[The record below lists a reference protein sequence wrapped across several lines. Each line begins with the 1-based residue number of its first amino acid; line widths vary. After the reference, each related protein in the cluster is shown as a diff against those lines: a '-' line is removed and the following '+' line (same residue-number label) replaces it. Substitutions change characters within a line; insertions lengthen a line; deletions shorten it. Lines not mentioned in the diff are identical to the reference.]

1 MEVGERWW
9 RVLLERASEML
20 CAAGPAGEVVY
31 VNAAW
36 QRTLGY
42 TLAEAAAMRPI
53 DFVVAE
59 DRERYLR
66 VARSVI
72 AGEPVEDF
80 EATLIAKDGRR
91 VLCRGWAIA
100 DIVDGVCRGTVA
112 GYRDCTAERAVHDV
126 MVELAQS
133 EARFRRLSDAS
144 TDGVVISRDGI
155 VLEVNAAWCR
165 LFNISEDEAAGTG
178 ADTYIVAS
186 ERDAARR
193 LWVENRPLT
202 HLMTLLRP
210 DGTTF
215 EAEVSGRP
223 IEFGGLAARIS
234 VIRDVSAWMR
244 VNRLKNEFVSTV
256 SHELRTP
263 LTAIHGALKLLES
276 GAIAPG
282 TAQAAQLVTMARSNS
297 ERLVRL
303 INEMLDLDKIEA
315 GRVELRRQPLVTSEI
330 VRTTL
335 DGLAAMAV
343 EQRITLISRIVDDMT
358 FSGDRDRVVQVLTN
372 LVSNAIKF
380 ATPESAIRVVAKYAA
395 PHVRI
400 EVKNVGEGIAATDLP
415 RLFGR
420 FQQLD
425 GSDARRY
432 GGTGLGLAIAKAIV
446 EQHGGRIGVESEKRS
461 GAETTFWI
469 ELPISRS
476 SMGARLT
483 VAG

>member
-1 MEVGERWW
+1 MDVGERWW

-20 CAAGPAGEVVY
+20 CAAGPTGEVVY

-42 TLAEAAAMRPI
+42 TLAEAAAMRPV

-100 DIVDGVCRGTVA
+100 DIVDGVCQGTVA

-144 TDGVVISRDGI
+144 TDGIVISRDGI

-165 LFNISEDEAAGTG
+165 MFAISEDEAAGTG
-178 ADTYIVAS
+178 AEIYIVPS

-223 IEFGGLAARIS
+223 IEFGGAAARIS

-244 VNRLKNEFVSTV
+244 VNRLKSEFVSTV
-256 SHELRTP
+256 SHEL
-263 LTAIHGALKLLES
+263 KLLES
-276 GAIAPG
+276 GAIASG
-282 TAQAAQLVTMARSNS
+282 TPQAAQLVTMARANS

-303 INEMLDLDKIEA
+303 INDMLDLDKIEA
-315 GRVELRRQPLVTSEI
+315 GRVELRRQPLITSEI
-330 VRTTL
+330 VRATL
-335 DGLAAMAV
+335 DGLAAMAI
-343 EQRITLISRIVDDMT
+343 EQRTTLISQIVDDTT
-358 FSGDRDRVVQVLTN
+358 FSGDRDRIVQVLTN

-380 ATPESAIRVVAKYAA
+380 ATPESAVRVVAKYAA

-400 EVKNVGEGIAATDLP
+400 EVKNVGEGIAATDLS

-425 GSDARRY
+425 ASDARRY

-461 GAETTFWI
+461 GAETTFWV

-476 SMGARLT
+476 SMGARVT

>member
-1 MEVGERWW
+1 MDVGERWW

-20 CAAGPAGEVVY
+20 CATGPTGELIF

-42 TLAEAAAMRPI
+42 TLAEANARRPV
-53 DFVVAE
+53 DFVVPE
-59 DRERYLR
+59 DKERYVR
-66 VARSVI
+66 VARAVV
-72 AGEPVEDF
+72 AGASVEDF
-80 EATLIAKDGRR
+80 EATLLAKDGRR

-100 DIVDGVCRGTVA
+100 DMVDGVCRGVVA
-112 GYRDCTAERAVHDV
+112 GYRDCTAERAVHGV

-144 TDGVVISRDGI
+144 TDGVVITRDDV

-165 LFNISEDEAAGTG
+165 MFDMSERDAVGTS
-178 ADTYIVAS
+178 AESYIAIP
-186 ERDAARR
+186 ERDAARH
-193 LWVENRPLT
+193 LMVQNRPLT
-202 HLMTLLRP
+202 HLLTLLRR

-223 IEFGGLAARIS
+223 IEFGGSAARIS
-234 VIRDVSAWMR
+234 IVRDVSAWMR

-263 LTAIHGALKLLES
+263 LTAIHGSLRLLEG

-282 TAQAAQLVTMARSNS
+282 TPQAGQLITMARANS

-303 INEMLDLDKIEA
+303 INDMLDLDKIEA
-315 GRVELRRQPLVTSEI
+315 GRVELRRQHLLVDDI
-330 VRTTL
+330 VRATL
-335 DGLAAMAV
+335 DGVAATAAERQVALASSVAEKAMFNV
-343 EQRITLISRIVDDMT
+343 
-358 FSGDRDRVVQVLTN
+358 DRDRMVQVLTN

-380 ATPESAIRVVAKYAA
+380 ATPGSEVRVVAKREISN
-395 PHVRI
+395 VRI
-400 EVKNVGEGIAATDLP
+400 SVSNLGEGIATADLP
-415 RLFGR
+415 RLFSR

-425 GSDARRY
+425 GSDARRH

-446 EQHGGRIGVESEKRS
+446 EQHGGRIGVESERRA

-469 ELPISRS
+469 EIPVSRS
-476 SMGARLT
+476 SMGARIM
-483 VAG
+483 A